1 VITVDAA
8 NDEMLV
14 ASLITGRVALMG
26 LKDRKVKQQ
35 WYLGPWLRSIVIAPG
50 TGIAYVSSQKS
61 LYELHYARR
70 K

>member
-1 VITVDAA
+1 
-8 NDEMLV
+8 
-14 ASLITGRVALMG
+14 MG
-26 LKDRKVKQQ
+26 LKDREVKRR

-61 LYELHYARR
+61 LYELRYARR